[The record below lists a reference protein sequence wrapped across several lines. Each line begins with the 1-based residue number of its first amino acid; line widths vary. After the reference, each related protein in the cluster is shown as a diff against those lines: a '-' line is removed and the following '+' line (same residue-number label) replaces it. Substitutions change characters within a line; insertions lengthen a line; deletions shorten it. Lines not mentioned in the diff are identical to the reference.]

1 MSMNASAEPRHATRP
16 AHEQAIVLDGPDGPL
31 VGILTRPP
39 GPANTT
45 LLMVAD
51 PGGTRTGPHR
61 LLTELARTLSHRKI
75 ASLRFDVTG
84 QGDSPG
90 TLRSPGAWTGD
101 LAAAARALVDAI
113 DPTDHGHW
121 LLADGESAIAATAQH
136 AATAS
141 ADRRLRGVICLL
153 RESEAALPREPS
165 RDATDALR
173 VRAGHSIARPAL
185 PARALPAARAAD
197 SVASLPEPPRGLLA
211 RLRRMLGLGPA
222 TDRVA
227 TPAEV
232 LQSMAMWN
240 ALVARHPAI
249 DLAAGSVLMFVLG
262 DGVRAV
268 VVRQASSPQPESRWK
283 RGRRADTE
291 DIPPAGRAVKKD
303 LIVLDLGATRRSPQ
317 EPASEAIAEIL
328 ARQLR

>member
-1 MSMNASAEPRHATRP
+1 M
-16 AHEQAIVLDGPDGPL
+16 LDGPDGPL

-39 GPANTT
+39 GPAKTA

-61 LLTELARTLSHRKI
+61 LLTELARALSHRKI
-75 ASLRFDVTG
+75 VSLRFDVTG

-90 TLRSPGAWTGD
+90 TLRPPGAWTRD

-113 DPTDHGHW
+113 DPTAHGHW
-121 LLADGESAIAATAQH
+121 LLAEGESAVAATAQH

-141 ADRRLRGVICLL
+141 TNRRLRGVICLL
-153 RESEAALPREPS
+153 HESEAASPIEPN
-165 RDATDALR
+165 RDATDAPR
-173 VRAGHSIARPAL
+173 GQTGQSIARLDL
-185 PARALPAARAAD
+185 PAQASPEARTANP
-197 SVASLPEPPRGLLA
+197 VASIPGPPRGLLA
-211 RLRRMLGLGPA
+211 RLRRMLGLEPA

-227 TPAEV
+227 TSAED
-232 LQSMAMWN
+232 LQSVAMWD
-240 ALVARHPAI
+240 ALVARHPSL
-249 DLAAGSVLMFVLG
+249 DLAAGPILMFVLG

-283 RGRRADTE
+283 RRKRAETE
-291 DIPPAGRAVKKD
+291 DIPPEGRAVKKD